1 MFYKELKI
9 LFSNK
14 EIFKL
19 FLIFLGGIFSTLFE
33 VIGIGSI
40 PIFIMLITDI
50 DFLISKDPSFISIN
64 YIYQIITE
72 NSRNFTVSP
81 K

>member
-1 MFYKELKI
+1 MFYNELKI
-9 LFSNK
+9 LFSNN

-33 VIGIGSI
+33 IIGIGSI

-50 DFLISKDPSFISIN
+50 DFTTTN
-64 YIYQIITE
+64 
-72 NSRNFTVSP
+72 
-81 K
+81 